1 MYCFGFEVKTKQIV
15 TGVKFSPLS
24 LQNADLDT
32 VFDLK
37 QHFTNFWK
45 KILMITS
52 IPVTICILVTHLR
65 AMKHHSHTE
74 SVSHTCHPKQV
85 NVPHLKPSQKGQY
98 SIYLPRRDGRL

>member
-37 QHFTNFWK
+37 QHFTNF
-45 KILMITS
+45 
-52 IPVTICILVTHLR
+52 
-65 AMKHHSHTE
+65 
-74 SVSHTCHPKQV
+74 
-85 NVPHLKPSQKGQY
+85 
-98 SIYLPRRDGRL
+98 